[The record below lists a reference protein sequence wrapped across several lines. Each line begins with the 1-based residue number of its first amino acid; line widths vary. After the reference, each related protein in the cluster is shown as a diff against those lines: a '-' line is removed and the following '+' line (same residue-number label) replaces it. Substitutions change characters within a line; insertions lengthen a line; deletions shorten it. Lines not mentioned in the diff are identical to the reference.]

1 MLSGLK
7 NGLKIKK
14 KNPQYKYNKMSI
26 DDKHGK
32 FNGRELEY
40 VSLYLDSEGDSNERS
55 WVQRLEESVSNSIG
69 SKYAVACNSG
79 TSGLHMA
86 MYACGVGPGD
96 EVITPGLT
104 VVMDAYAVI
113 HMGATPI
120 FVDVNRATYGINPI
134 EIKNKITDKTKAII
148 TVSLQGLSVD
158 MDPIMELAK
167 ERGIIVI
174 DDSAQNMQGEYKGRV
189 AGSLADMSVFSF
201 ENKKHITSGSEG
213 GMLLT
218 NNEEYAIKSRKF
230 GGIGYKHM
238 TASSGRTSLALS
250 DVQDPDYERF
260 DTIGLNYRMSEVSA
274 AVGLAQFERISDIVE
289 RRTAVAKMFDEA
301 IQGCDWIVPQYIP
314 EEYKHSYY
322 TYSFEYRG
330 LEILGI
336 SWKDFYKM
344 YTEMGGDGFYSACV
358 VPYLEPAFQD
368 NTKYNSIYTKGI
380 CPISE
385 DLQKKIMQFKT
396 NYRSLKVA
404 RQKANIL
411 KELIIRLECHTRKS

>member
-1 MLSGLK
+1 V
-7 NGLKIKK
+7 
-14 KNPQYKYNKMSI
+14 SI
-26 DDKHGK
+26 NDPYGK
-32 FNGRELEY
+32 FNGKELEY
-40 VSLYLDSEGDSNERS
+40 LSSFLDSEGTENKIP
-55 WVQRLEESVSNSIG
+55 WVQRFEEKVARKLG
-69 SKYAVACNSG
+69 VQYAVACNSG

-86 MYACGVGPGD
+86 MVACGIGPGD

-104 VVMDAYAVI
+104 VVMDAYSVI
-113 HMGATPI
+113 HVGAKPV
-120 FVDVNRATYGINPI
+120 FADVDRSTYGIDI
-134 EIKNKITDKTKAII
+134 SEIKKKITDKTKAIV

-158 MDPIMELAK
+158 MDPILKVAK
-167 ERGIIVI
+167 ENNLIVI
-174 DDSAQNMQGEYKGRV
+174 DDSAQNILGEYKGRV
-189 AGSLADMSVFSF
+189 AGTLGDISVLSF

-218 NNEEYAIKSRKF
+218 DNEEYAIRARKF

-238 TASSGRTSLALS
+238 TATAGRTSLALS

-274 AVGLAQFERISDIVE
+274 AVGLAQFERINGIVE
-289 RRTAVAKMFDEA
+289 RRIAVAKMFDEA

-358 VPYLEPAFQD
+358 VPYLEPVFQD
-368 NTKYNSIYTKGI
+368 NTKYNSIYTEGI

-411 KELIIRLECHTRKS
+411 KELILRLECHTRKS

>member
-1 MLSGLK
+1 
-7 NGLKIKK
+7 
-14 KNPQYKYNKMSI
+14 MSI
-26 DDKHGK
+26 NDPYGK
-32 FNGRELEY
+32 FNGKELEY
-40 VSLYLDSEGDSNERS
+40 LSSFLDSEGTENKIP
-55 WVQRLEESVSNSIG
+55 WVQRFEEKVARKLG
-69 SKYAVACNSG
+69 VQYAVACNSG

-86 MYACGVGPGD
+86 MVACGIGPGD

-104 VVMDAYAVI
+104 VVMDAYSVI
-113 HMGATPI
+113 HVGAKPV
-120 FVDVNRATYGINPI
+120 FADVDRSTYGIDI
-134 EIKNKITDKTKAII
+134 SEIKKKITDKTKAIV

-158 MDPIMELAK
+158 MDPILKVAK
-167 ERGIIVI
+167 ENNLIVI
-174 DDSAQNMQGEYKGRV
+174 DDSAQNILGEYKGRV
-189 AGSLADMSVFSF
+189 AGTLGDISVLSF

-218 NNEEYAIKSRKF
+218 DNEEYATRARKF

-314 EEYKHSYY
+314 EEYKHSHY
-322 TYSFEYRG
+322 TYSFEYKG
-330 LEILGI
+330 LKMLGI
-336 SWKDFYKM
+336 SWKDFYNM
-344 YTEMGGDGFYSACV
+344 YIEMGGDGFYSACM
-358 VPYLEPAFQD
+358 VPYLEPVFQNNAKYK
-368 NTKYNSIYTKGI
+368 NTYIKGM
-380 CPISE
+380 CPVSE

-396 NYRSLKVA
+396 NYRDIEVA
-404 RQKANIL
+404 RQKAIIL
-411 KELIIRLECHTRKS
+411 KNTIEYYSTC

>member
-1 MLSGLK
+1 
-7 NGLKIKK
+7 
-14 KNPQYKYNKMSI
+14 MSI
-26 DDKHGK
+26 NDPYGK
-32 FNGRELEY
+32 FNGKELEY
-40 VSLYLDSEGDSNERS
+40 LSSFLDSEGTENKIP
-55 WVQRLEESVSNSIG
+55 WVQRFEEKVARKLG
-69 SKYAVACNSG
+69 VQYAVACNSG

-86 MYACGVGPGD
+86 MVACGIGPGD

-104 VVMDAYAVI
+104 VVMDAYSVI
-113 HMGATPI
+113 HVGAKPV
-120 FVDVNRATYGINPI
+120 FADVDRSTYGIDI
-134 EIKNKITDKTKAII
+134 SEIKKKITDKTKAIV

-158 MDPIMELAK
+158 MDPILKVAK
-167 ERGIIVI
+167 ENNLIVI
-174 DDSAQNMQGEYKGRV
+174 DDSAQNILGEYKGRV
-189 AGSLADMSVFSF
+189 AGTLGDISVLSF

-218 NNEEYAIKSRKF
+218 DNEEYATRARKF

-314 EEYKHSYY
+314 EEYKHSHY
-322 TYSFEYRG
+322 TYSFEYKG
-330 LEILGI
+330 LKMLGI
-336 SWKDFYKM
+336 SWKDFYNM
-344 YTEMGGDGFYSACV
+344 YIEMGGDGFYSACM
-358 VPYLEPAFQD
+358 VPYLEPVFQNNAKYK
-368 NTKYNSIYTKGI
+368 NTYIKGM
-380 CPISE
+380 CPVSE

-396 NYRSLKVA
+396 NYRSLSEA
-404 RQKANIL
+404 RIKANIL
-411 KELIIRLECHTRKS
+411 KALIDKLGRKNNG

>member
-1 MLSGLK
+1 
-7 NGLKIKK
+7 
-14 KNPQYKYNKMSI
+14 MSI
-26 DDKHGK
+26 HDLHGK
-32 FNGRELEY
+32 FNGKEFDY
-40 VSLYLDSEGDSNERS
+40 ISKYLDSEGYSDEKS
-55 WVQRLEESVSNSIG
+55 WAQRFEEEVSKHTG
-69 SKYAVACNSG
+69 AKYAVACNSG

-86 MYACGVGPGD
+86 MYACGIGHGD
-96 EVITPGLT
+96 EVITPALT

-113 HMGATPI
+113 HVGATPV
-120 FVDVNRATYGINPI
+120 FVDVERDTYGISVE
-134 EIKNKITDKTKAII
+134 EIKKKITNKTKAII

-158 MDPIMELAK
+158 MDPILELAK
-167 ERGIIVI
+167 ENNIVVI
-174 DDSAQNMQGEYKGRV
+174 DDSAQNILGEYKGRV
-189 AGSLADMSVFSF
+189 AGTLADISVLSF
-201 ENKKHITSGSEG
+201 ENKKHMTSGSEG

-218 NNEEYAIKSRKF
+218 DVEEYAVRARKF

-238 TASSGRTSLALS
+238 TATAGRTSLTLS

-260 DTIGLNYRMSEVSA
+260 DTIGLNYRMSEISA
-274 AVGLAQFERISDIVE
+274 AVGLAQFERINDIVE
-289 RRTAVAKMFDEA
+289 RRTEVAKMFDKA

-314 EEYKHSYY
+314 EEYKHSHY

-358 VPYLEPAFQD
+358 VPYLEPVFQD
-368 NTKYNSIYTKGI
+368 NTEYNSIFTKGI

-396 NYRSLKVA
+396 NYRSLNVA